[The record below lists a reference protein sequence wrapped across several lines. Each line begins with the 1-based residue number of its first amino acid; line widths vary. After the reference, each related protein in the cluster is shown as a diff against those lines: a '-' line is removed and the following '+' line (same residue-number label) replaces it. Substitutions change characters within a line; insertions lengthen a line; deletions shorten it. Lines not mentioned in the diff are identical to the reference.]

1 MATDKRMIL
10 SATISLN
17 TMIELKKQQPEDGT
31 TFSSYVDDVLTLGLA
46 LSDVKLTGDF
56 DEDLKRLN
64 MRMASITKSI
74 VNLYKKHNK

>member
-1 MATDKRMIL
+1 MICKKVTL
-10 SATISLN
+10 SATISLD

-31 TFSSYVDDVLTLGLA
+31 SFSQFTEDVLTLGLA